1 MGTRGFIGYKHNK
14 QAPKGFYH
22 HMDSHP
28 SYLGDEVLKKANAH
42 TGKELLAFF
51 KRIKWVKEEENREA
65 YDNHKSIFD
74 HDWNKW
80 VKEEEYREAYDN
92 HKSIFD
98 HDWNTFNPILVNGG
112 EFYKDGL
119 FCEYA
124 YIFNFDNATLEFYT
138 GFGTEPTTGLEKW
151 VYESFNSNNTKYY
164 VKRAHV
170 FKLKDIFSLYDGK
183 VSLTK
188 LVKVMELTSKLARND
203 LEKIK
208 LD

>member
-22 HMDSHP
+22 HMDSYP
-28 SYLGDEVLKKANAH
+28 SYLGDKVLKKANAH
-42 TGKELLAFF
+42 TEKQLRAFF

-74 HDWNKW
+74 HDWN
-80 VKEEEYREAYDN
+80 
-92 HKSIFD
+92 
-98 HDWNTFNPILVNGG
+98 TFNPILVNGG
-112 EFYKDGL
+112 EFYKHGL

-151 VYESFNSNNTKYY
+151 VYESFDNTKYY

-188 LVKVMELTSKLARND
+188 LVKVMELTSKLAKND
-203 LEKIK
+203 LEEIE